1 MSDIIYSNKIP
12 MNAII
17 KIIARGEAE
26 SNYFIKATGGGVGVW
41 RVQNSNKF
49 ILKDLIETHKM

>member
-26 SNYFIKATGGGVGVW
+26 SNYFIKATGGEGSGG
-41 RVQNSNKF
+41 SK
-49 ILKDLIETHKM
+49 ILISLF

>member
-26 SNYFIKATGGGVGVW
+26 SNYFIKATGGGRGLEGP
-41 RVQNSNKF
+41 KF
-49 ILKDLIETHKM
+49 